1 MAGAVE
7 EVPLRVRGLVVKLAM
22 PFNKYKPMGYFS
34 SPSVYTMWQHMPA
47 PFLKDQLEKL
57 FAVAC
62 ATVLNFS
69 RVVSGRA
76 FLEKPAVSRKTLH
89 FFLYTTLLT
98 LYLKVILKTE
108 RRSRRFLTLVQE
120 ARLRRLVVRA
130 QQSPWWRE
138 YFQKHRI
145 NPADIKTVED
155 LEQLPVLTRADVA
168 SVDPKKLFTKNIGST
183 SVEWGQS
190 SGSTTGTP
198 VRWAFEKSLLRFDI
212 AAFFF
217 KQFYEYSLS
226 FKEKSKGN
234 FYADLNPVYTQK
246 DAFHFFR
253 GGTFYAFK
261 EDPKINEKIYD
272 ICEKIEELG
281 GCILNTAPSELFFF
295 VEKLKELRL
304 SPKIFFCRIGGLPL
318 TQMDLRK
325 DAEEYLGCPVREA
338 YGAQEFGCLGGEC
351 LEWEGYMHIYAERA
365 IFEVLDDRGKKVSD
379 GEVGRIIITCLDNV
393 FMPLVR
399 YEVGDRGALFYKKNC
414 SCKNKSALLRI
425 EGRIAELLEL
435 SDGSKQSP
443 KLIFKCI
450 AQEPSFLGVKKIQVR
465 QDRIDQVRI
474 LLETPGS
481 FSERKIMEI
490 SQKISA
496 TYRNMFFIEICCV
509 EQIPK
514 FQNEAKFK
522 QFVPLK

>member
-1 MAGAVE
+1 
-7 EVPLRVRGLVVKLAM
+7 
-22 PFNKYKPMGYFS
+22 
-34 SPSVYTMWQHMPA
+34 
-47 PFLKDQLEKL
+47 
-57 FAVAC
+57 
-62 ATVLNFS
+62 
-69 RVVSGRA
+69 
-76 FLEKPAVSRKTLH
+76 
-89 FFLYTTLLT
+89 
-98 LYLKVILKTE
+98 
-108 RRSRRFLTLVQE
+108 
-120 ARLRRLVVRA
+120 
-130 QQSPWWRE
+130 
-138 YFQKHRI
+138 
-145 NPADIKTVED
+145 
-155 LEQLPVLTRADVA
+155 
-168 SVDPKKLFTKNIGST
+168 
-183 SVEWGQS
+183 
-190 SGSTTGTP
+190 
-198 VRWAFEKSLLRFDI
+198 
-212 AAFFF
+212 
-217 KQFYEYSLS
+217 
-226 FKEKSKGN
+226 
-234 FYADLNPVYTQK
+234 
-246 DAFHFFR
+246 
-253 GGTFYAFK
+253 
-261 EDPKINEKIYD
+261 
-272 ICEKIEELG
+272 
-281 GCILNTAPSELFFF
+281 
-295 VEKLKELRL
+295 
-304 SPKIFFCRIGGLPL
+304 
-318 TQMDLRK
+318 
-325 DAEEYLGCPVREA
+325 
-338 YGAQEFGCLGGEC
+338 
-351 LEWEGYMHIYAERA
+351 MHIYAERA